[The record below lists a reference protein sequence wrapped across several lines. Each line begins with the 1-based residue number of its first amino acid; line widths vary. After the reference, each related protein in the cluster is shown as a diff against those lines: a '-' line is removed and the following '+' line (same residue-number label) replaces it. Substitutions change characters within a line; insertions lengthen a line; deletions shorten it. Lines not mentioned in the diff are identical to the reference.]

1 MGAAAPFFMGAF
13 GGLRAVDDEVNG
25 SPFHFPSAVP
35 IYLEHEQYCPFPHGI
50 LAERSGCFMVELV
63 TEIAAIASIAVA
75 AAVTTAAVLSNQ
87 RKERSRV
94 LVPVRSRNGRR

>member
-1 MGAAAPFFMGAF
+1 
-13 GGLRAVDDEVNG
+13 
-25 SPFHFPSAVP
+25 
-35 IYLEHEQYCPFPHGI
+35 
-50 LAERSGCFMVELV
+50 MVELV